1 MRLALSFLAA
11 LALVTLAACGGGDDS
26 EPAEPAEPAAL
37 AQRVLTEEDA
47 PGSKPD
53 PVEQRQTTVDYD
65 EFIDVLTNVAVDPDA
80 EELTDVFTEGG
91 FEGAILDTRFY
102 GETHSP
108 DAPHISSSVIQLQS
122 EQGAE
127 DALEWIVA
135 DDLKPCPKTCAVRIS
150 EFDVGGISGARGV
163 HRSASAEDIEA
174 LGTEDD
180 VPFDSYRIDFT
191 DGAYAYTVDL
201 HGPPGSVTEDQAT
214 DVAHALHERVGDL
227 SS

>member
-11 LALVTLAACGGGDDS
+11 LALVTFAACGGGDD
-26 EPAEPAEPAAL
+26 PEPAEPAAL

-47 PGSKPD
+47 PGSKAD
-53 PVEQRQTTVDYD
+53 PVETRQTTVDFD
-65 EFIDVLTNVAVDPDA
+65 EFIDVLNNVAVDPDA
-80 EELTDVFTEGG
+80 EELADVFTEAG
-91 FEGAILDTRFY
+91 FEGAILDTRFC
-102 GETHSP
+102 GETHSGN
-108 DAPHISSSVIQLQS
+108 APHVTSSVIQLQS

-127 DALEWIVA
+127 DALELIVA

-191 DGAYAYTVDL
+191 DGAYVYTVDL
-201 HGPPGSVTEDQAT
+201 HGPRGSVTEDQAT
-214 DVAHALHERVGDL
+214 DIAHALHARVGDL
-227 SS
+227 PS